1 MGSYAVVRSQESGVR
16 SVEIKDIYVPDG
28 QLVGHVDPPLPIQQ
42 AFGQGWWKLRDSNWD
57 TDFTAAAPNCLV
69 F

>member
-1 MGSYAVVRSQESGVR
+1 MVRSQESGVR

-42 AFGQGWWKLRDSNWD
+42 AFGQGWWKLR
-57 TDFTAAAPNCLV
+57 TVTGIPIL
-69 F
+69 